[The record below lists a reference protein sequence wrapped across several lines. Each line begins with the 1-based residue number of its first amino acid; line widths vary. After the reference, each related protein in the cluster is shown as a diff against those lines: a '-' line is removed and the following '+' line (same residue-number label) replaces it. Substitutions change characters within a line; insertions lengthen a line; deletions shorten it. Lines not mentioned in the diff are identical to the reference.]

1 MCDFSNEKGN
11 DGDAGKGRVL
21 CDPRFPLWARR
32 TAHRPSN
39 ETPVQPCKPCSR
51 CRGRP
56 AFSGGTHGGIYS
68 RGKTPHP
75 RELTVSAGTQG
86 TSPTSQQDA
95 DGRGRRGETWRKRAA
110 RMGSEEA
117 PQGTARWTASPRGWG
132 LTVRPPAL
140 PQDTGGPPGD
150 RELPVTGPGQPAGHV
165 PRGSPRATV
174 SKCLQGQRCW
184 PVTAVFPSLGTPPL
198 WCPCPGDG
206 AGRSPVFPSL
216 GPTEALGGSAER
228 GWGFRIRGTLT
239 QVKI

>member
-21 CDPRFPLWARR
+21 CDPRFPLWAR

-150 RELPVTGPGQPAGHV
+150 GAARHRPRPASGARPTRLPEGDCIQVSPGTTVLAGHRRV
-165 PRGSPRATV
+165 PLTGHLAAVV
-174 SKCLQGQRCW
+174 SVPWGRC
-184 PVTAVFPSLGTPPL
+184 ALGTVL
-198 WCPCPGDG
+198 AGHPCSPHWGPRKPWG
-206 AGRSPVFPSL
+206 VGRKRV
-216 GPTEALGGSAER
+216 G
-228 GWGFRIRGTLT
+228 
-239 QVKI
+239 V